1 MDQNH
6 FYTDEAVRKSRSHL
20 TLAERGMIQALHR
33 EGMSLRD
40 IAKNIGCAHT
50 TIYYELKRGT
60 PPRKSNRGR
69 IPRYT
74 AKRGQEAYAAN
85 RKRSKRPCKIDR
97 DDCEPFIQW
106 MCERIRK
113 DRWSIDGCVG
123 AARLMKSFP
132 EGTIP
137 CTKTLYNM
145 LWANKLP
152 LSLFDLPHALGRK
165 QHRKWNRKNKRMLG
179 RSIEER
185 PAIAAAGT
193 EIGHWEVDTVVGRR
207 QGREAVI
214 FTAVEKVLREF
225 IAIRIPGRTSAGV
238 EVAMTKL
245 REEFGD
251 EKFSKVFKTM
261 TADNGPE
268 FETFSQYEQLG
279 TKIYFTH
286 PYSSWERPQNERHN
300 GLLRDYI
307 PKGTSIEH
315 YSDEDVL
322 NIADELNQRPRRIL
336 GYHTPAE
343 LFDHFLDEVYAIDKC
358 S

>member
-1 MDQNH
+1 MDQNY
-6 FYTDEAVRKSRSHL
+6 FNTDEAVRKSGSHL
-20 TLAERGMIQALHR
+20 TLAERGMIQALHKK
-33 EGMSLRD
+33 GMSLRG
-40 IAKNIGCAHT
+40 IAKSVGCAHT

-69 IPRYT
+69 APGDILPNVDRKPTRQT
-74 AKRGQEAYAAN
+74 ANAPSAPAKLTAMIAN
-85 RKRSKRPCKIDR
+85 HSSSGCASAS
-97 DDCEPFIQW
+97 
-106 MCERIRK
+106 K

-132 EGTIP
+132 GRTIP

-225 IAIRIPGRTSAGV
+225 IAIRIPRRTSAGV

-268 FETFSQYEQLG
+268 FETFSQRAAWHEDSFHAPVQLM
-279 TKIYFTH
+279 
-286 PYSSWERPQNERHN
+286 
-300 GLLRDYI
+300 
-307 PKGTSIEH
+307 GTSSERAAQWPPAGLH
-315 YSDEDVL
+315 P
-322 NIADELNQRPRRIL
+322 QR
-336 GYHTPAE
+336 
-343 LFDHFLDEVYAIDKC
+343 DIDRMLQ
-358 S
+358 